1 MDHFI
6 GRKNGISKEELND
19 IYPALLKFSSWKG
32 TLYSLP
38 MEATNLALL
47 YNKDMFKKAGLDP
60 NHPPKNWDELK
71 EFSKKL
77 TIDKNKDGNFEQV
90 GFFVPVFPAA
100 GPLGSW
106 MVWQFM
112 PFLWQAGGD
121 YVNDEQTNVLYSSDA
136 GVRALKL
143 WQQLYKEQNL
153 KTFTNLFENAF
164 VSENLAMAMDGP
176 WNLPRYNDLLKH
188 LNWGFAPLPAGP
200 NSSAT
205 VVGGEYL
212 AIFKQSK
219 NPDAA
224 WKFLKWMIRPEV
236 QAFWSM
242 KSGYLPIRHAV
253 SNVPEFKK
261 YLDEHKNFK
270 VFVDQMEVGR
280 VQKSIDYGGLE
291 VSRNLAEAI
300 ERVTVG
306 NMDVKKALDE
316 SAEKSNRLLKE
327 AKERHD

>member
-1 MDHFI
+1 LIQKLITAIQSKTAPDISWLHSDFIEDLVEADAIYKMDHFI
-6 GRKNGISKEELND
+6 GGKDGISKEELND

-121 YVNDEQTNVLYSSDA
+121 YVNDEHNVLTAVMQCA
-136 GVRALKL
+136 G
-143 WQQLYKEQNL
+143 
-153 KTFTNLFENAF
+153 
-164 VSENLAMAMDGP
+164 
-176 WNLPRYNDLLKH
+176 
-188 LNWGFAPLPAGP
+188 
-200 NSSAT
+200 
-205 VVGGEYL
+205 
-212 AIFKQSK
+212 
-219 NPDAA
+219 
-224 WKFLKWMIRPEV
+224 
-236 QAFWSM
+236 
-242 KSGYLPIRHAV
+242 
-253 SNVPEFKK
+253 
-261 YLDEHKNFK
+261 FK
-270 VFVDQMEVGR
+270 VM
-280 VQKSIDYGGLE
+280 
-291 VSRNLAEAI
+291 AA
-300 ERVTVG
+300 
-306 NMDVKKALDE
+306 AL
-316 SAEKSNRLLKE
+316 
-327 AKERHD
+327 